1 METIAQLE
9 EKIEALIGSYTTVRK
24 QNEDMSRE
32 LGVRDERIREL
43 EEQNAGLQQEIL
55 SLRETSSDR
64 QNVLD
69 SAAQR
74 VQNLIEKL
82 ESIQ

>member
-9 EKIEALIGSYTTVRK
+9 EKIEALIGNFSNVRK

-32 LGVRDERIREL
+32 LSVRDERIREL
-43 EEQNAGLQQEIL
+43 EEQNAGLRQEIE
-55 SLRETSSDR
+55 SLQETSSDR

>member
-24 QNEDMSRE
+24 QNGDMSRE

>member
-9 EKIEALIGSYTTVRK
+9 EKIETLIGNFSNVRK

-32 LGVRDERIREL
+32 LSVRDERIREL
-43 EEQNAGLQQEIL
+43 EEQNAGLRQEIE
-55 SLRETSSDR
+55 SLQETSSDR

>member
-9 EKIEALIGSYTTVRK
+9 EKIEALIGSFSNVRK

-32 LGVRDERIREL
+32 LAVRDERIREL
-43 EEQNAGLQQEIL
+43 EEQNAGLRQEIQ
-55 SLRETSSDR
+55 SVQETSSDR

>member
-9 EKIEALIGSYTTVRK
+9 ERIEALIGSFTTVRW

-43 EEQNAGLQQEIL
+43 EEQNAGLRQEIQ
-55 SLRETSSDR
+55 SLQETSSDR